1 MNSIFSADR
10 YYVAQAM
17 RQGGGFMTALAD
29 ALLKADSD
37 NTNRILNTWRANI
50 QRLYDLYVE
59 MNPEVINN

>member
-10 YYVAQAM
+10 YYVAEAM
-17 RQGGGFMTALAD
+17 RWGGGFMTALAD

-37 NTNRILNTWRANI
+37 NTNRILNTWEANI

-59 MNPEVINN
+59 KNPEVIKN